1 MFILING
8 RENLDLV
15 RQNSSAAIHQIN
27 KQILVTKMFKAKNDL
42 NPVMKEDVF
51 KFKSLTKNFERAVA
65 NCPQRLLDTIMLFHF
80 TLFVFFRES

>member
-15 RQNSSAAIHQIN
+15 RQNSCAAIHQIN
-27 KQILVTKMFKAKNDL
+27 KQILDTKMFKAKNDL

-65 NCPQRLLDTIMLFHF
+65 NCPQKVAGHYYAISFHF
-80 TLFVFFRES
+80 ICFLS